1 MKGFDF
7 NEVMLAVGFL
17 AVIVAIFYGN
27 NNLASSLKGDIKGL
41 REELKGDIKG
51 LREELKGDIKGLR
64 EELKGDIKGLREELK
79 GMHSEITG
87 IAQTVGRID
96 GRLEE
101 HLRVHN
107 PPASVSR

>member
-64 EELKGDIKGLREELK
+64 EELN

>member
-1 MKGFDF
+1 
-7 NEVMLAVGFL
+7 ETRLRTE
-17 AVIVAIFYGN
+17 
-27 NNLASSLKGDIKGL
+27 LKSDIGGL
-41 REELKGDIKG
+41 RGEING
-51 LREELKGDIKGLR
+51 LRGEINGLR
-64 EELKGDIKGLREELK
+64 GEIN

-107 PPASVSR
+107 PPVSVSR